1 MTIDHK
7 TLTDEILATPQGVAR
22 AIKLKDEHGN
32 DFGHITWVWDNDCL
46 SVTSQKLPNGYEG
59 LVLGVEDMVGIHLE
73 SSGAAPAEAQAK
85 DLALQLML
93 WGACVVPSPN
103 EGGAP
108 KPAIGPISLDVDTAC
123 GKALAHVSCNG
134 GFIQI
139 DVLNAC
145 AQPPFFVVLADSL
158 AAEVLP
164 TIQKLVEG
172 APLPCSAKITERV
185 EDAVDAGT
193 GEHAQQ
199 SEPGAQSVQHDFS
212 QAH

>member
-22 AIKLKDEHGN
+22 AIKLKDALGN
-32 DFGHITWVWDNDCL
+32 DFGHITWVWDDDCL
-46 SVTSQKLPNGYEG
+46 SVATQKLPNGYEG
-59 LVLGVEDMVGIHLE
+59 LVLGVEDMVGVHLE
-73 SSGAAPAEAQAK
+73 GCGAAPAETQAK

-93 WGACVVPSPN
+93 CGACVAPSPN

-123 GKALAHVSCNG
+123 GKALAHVSCDG

-145 AQPPFFVVLADSL
+145 AQPPFFVVLGENL

-164 TIQKLVEG
+164 TIKKLVEG

-185 EDAVDAGT
+185 NGAVDAGT
-193 GEHAQQ
+193 GERSQQ

>member
-22 AIKLKDEHGN
+22 AIKLKDALGN

-46 SVTSQKLPNGYEG
+46 SVATQKLPNGYEG

-73 SSGAAPAEAQAK
+73 GRASVPAETQAK
-85 DLALQLML
+85 DLALQLMI

-108 KPAIGPISLDVDTAC
+108 KPAIGPITLDVDTAW
-123 GKALAHVSCNG
+123 GKALAHVSCDG

-145 AQPPFFVVLADSL
+145 AQPPFFVVLGEHL

-164 TIQKLVEG
+164 TIKNLVEG
-172 APLPCSAKITERV
+172 APLPSSANITERV
-185 EDAVDAGT
+185 EGAVNAGT
-193 GEHAQQ
+193 SALTQ
-199 SEPGAQSVQHDFS
+199 PVPLGAPSVQHDIS
-212 QAH
+212 QPH